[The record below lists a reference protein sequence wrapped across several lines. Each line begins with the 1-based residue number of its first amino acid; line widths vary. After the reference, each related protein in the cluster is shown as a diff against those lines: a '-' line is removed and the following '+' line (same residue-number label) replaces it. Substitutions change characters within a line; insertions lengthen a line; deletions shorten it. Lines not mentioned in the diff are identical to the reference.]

1 MSGQI
6 AQTVPARI
14 CMPCGLIH
22 SYNISFLR
30 FVFECQACW
39 DLQRFSLNLS
49 EDSQAAEE
57 ITRDLNMYCHTV
69 DAHFSDSTTTHRA
82 LCIVG

>member
-6 AQTVPARI
+6 AQTVPAGI

-22 SYNISFLR
+22 SHNISFLR

-39 DLQRFSLNLS
+39 GRFSLNLS
-49 EDSQAAEE
+49 EDSQTGEE

-69 DAHFSDSTTTHRA
+69 DAHFSDS
-82 LCIVG
+82 V